1 VEAGFPKRSC
11 STKERAN
18 RFNLKRLARRE
29 RAGAKDDVVRASA
42 AFTRAA
48 GGEIRLSP
56 PYVSDGLIL
65 TILTRAVREREA

>member
-1 VEAGFPKRSC
+1 
-11 STKERAN
+11 
-18 RFNLKRLARRE
+18 LARRE

-56 PYVSDGLIL
+56 PYVSEGLIL